1 MRRSAIKGWTGRR
14 VDAEIAWVLRR
25 MPDLAGARDDSR
37 RLEDH
42 AGLIAWVAS
51 VVAGRFDVEPG
62 PLIAPAAIGFL
73 EAHRTYDPAR
83 GKRFLTHAVWGMVG
97 AATTAAR
104 SDRYAARG
112 TRRRH
117 RVGADLGQV
126 VAPDADRPSAAARR
140 LLDEGLDALAGA
152 GPVGLRGAH
161 AIRRLYLSEGAE
173 RAIDFGGDDR
183 GRKRVGYAVSVGL
196 AVLRRYFEAR
206 GITDP
211 DSIPDQSEG

>member
-1 MRRSAIKGWTGRR
+1 
-14 VDAEIAWVLRR
+14 
-25 MPDLAGARDDSR
+25 
-37 RLEDH
+37 
-42 AGLIAWVAS
+42 VAS

-73 EAHRTYDPAR
+73 QANRTFDPAR

-97 AATTAAR
+97 AATTAAS

-112 TRRRH
+112 TRRRR

-126 VAPDADRPSAAARR
+126 VAPGADEGRPGAAARR

-152 GPVGLRGAH
+152 GPVGLRGAD

-173 RAIDFGGDDR
+173 RSIDVGGDDR

-196 AVLRRYFEAR
+196 AVLRRYLEAR
-206 GITDP
+206 GITEP
-211 DSIPDQSEG
+211 DSIPEESEGRMADLNVVFFMERLGQDPELSRRGDDR